1 MLRLLQARIPDK
13 RNIVTV
19 LAVAMFLVYTW
30 TLFTSFWKLPSWLF
44 FLQVG
49 EILSIYAYAF
59 VINFLESILLV
70 LLVLVPAILLPRR
83 WWTDTF
89 IARALALILIVLGS
103 ATVHISLYRTPD
115 TRPIFVHGQLL
126 WWVVT
131 LLVALLLTWMA
142 GSVEW
147 LRRGLENMAD
157 RFVVFLY
164 IYLPLTM
171 IAFLVVAA
179 RIFL

>member
-1 MLRLLQARIPDK
+1 MLSALRARIPDK

-49 EILSIYAYAF
+49 EILSVYAYAF
-59 VINFLESILLV
+59 VVNFIESLV
-70 LLVLVPAILLPRR
+70 LLLIVLLPAMLLPRKL
-83 WWTDTF
+83 WTDTF
-89 IARALALILIVLGS
+89 VSRGFALILIVLGS
-103 ATVHISLYRTPD
+103 ATLHMSLYRTPD
-115 TRPIFVHGQLL
+115 TRDTFIQGQFI
-126 WWVVT
+126 WWVGT
-131 LLVALLLTWMA
+131 LLLAVLLTWVA
-142 GSVEW
+142 GRVKW
-147 LRRGLENMAD
+147 LRSALENMAD

-164 IYLPLTM
+164 LYLPLTM
-171 IAFLVVAA
+171 LAAVIVLA

>member
-1 MLRLLQARIPDK
+1 
-13 RNIVTV
+13 
-19 LAVAMFLVYTW
+19 MFLVYTW

-59 VINFLESILLV
+59 VVNFIESI
-70 LLVLVPAILLPRR
+70 VLVFMALLPALLLPRR

-89 IARALALILIVLGS
+89 IPRGFALILIVLGS
-103 ATVHISLYRTPD
+103 AILHISLYRTPD
-115 TRPIFVHGQLL
+115 TRAAFVSGQFA

-131 LLVALLLTWMA
+131 GLLAILLTWIA
-142 GSVEW
+142 GRVSW
-147 LRRGLENMAD
+147 IRNGLENLAD
-157 RFVVFLY
+157 RFLVFLY
-164 IYLPLTM
+164 IYLPLTV
-171 IAFLVVAA
+171 IAFMVVVM